1 MQKTQYCTTPQ
12 TCAGLKRVGGM
23 GRGGGK
29 DIREEEG
36 RGKRGQTNE
45 GKGVMKWERGERVKR
60 GSGREG
66 VSDSPSHPGPGPF
79 AR

>member
-1 MQKTQYCTTPQ
+1 LVQEDTVQKTQYCTTPQ

-36 RGKRGQTNE
+36 RGE
-45 GKGVMKWERGERVKR
+45 KG
-60 GSGREG
+60 
-66 VSDSPSHPGPGPF
+66 PN
-79 AR
+79 